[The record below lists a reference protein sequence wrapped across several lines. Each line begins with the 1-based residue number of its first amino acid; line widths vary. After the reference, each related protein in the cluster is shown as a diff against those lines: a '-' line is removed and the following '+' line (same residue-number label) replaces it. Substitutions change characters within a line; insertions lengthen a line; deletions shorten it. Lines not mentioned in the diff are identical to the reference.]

1 MDTQIN
7 VIDWRKVYVST
18 SLCLSMV
25 FAVVG
30 MIFLFIPESVFLVL
44 NNISRYI
51 GFAESPLQ
59 GFGLYQVLAVGYMY
73 LVTLLSFLMHKHPE
87 NTFFPILLIQ
97 GKSASSLISLFL
109 YFFHLRSLLLLT
121 NGIVDGIIAVGVF
134 VLYRKIMGIQ
144 K

>member
-1 MDTQIN
+1 MGTQLYN
-7 VIDWRKVYVST
+7 TDWRKVYVST

-30 MIFLFIPESVFLVL
+30 MIFLFMPNGVFLL
-44 NNISRYI
+44 FNNMSRQL
-51 GFAESPLQ
+51 GFPESPLQ
-59 GFGLYQVLAVGYMY
+59 DFGLYQVLAVGYMY
-73 LVTLLSFLMHKHPE
+73 LVTLLAYFMHRHPE

-109 YFFHLRSLLLLT
+109 FFFHLPSLLFLT
-121 NGIVDGIIAVGVF
+121 NGIVDGMIALGVL
-134 VLYRKIMGIQ
+134 VLYQKTKGIQ